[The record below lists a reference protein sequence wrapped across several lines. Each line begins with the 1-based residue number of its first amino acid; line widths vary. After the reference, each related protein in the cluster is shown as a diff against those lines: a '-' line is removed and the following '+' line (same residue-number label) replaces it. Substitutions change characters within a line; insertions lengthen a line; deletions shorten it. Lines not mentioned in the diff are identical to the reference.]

1 MKRLLWIGF
10 FFLLGFT
17 GAKGQSIL
25 IKNIDTKDYPKV
37 VFQVA
42 DRNPT
47 PWKRDEIQLEEDD
60 VVISDLSFTP
70 LEASTR
76 PQKQV
81 FLLFENSHFAS
92 FDPQRSALQALLKKS
107 LSYFSE
113 KDKLYFSE
121 FDWTLA
127 NGKVLSEDDI
137 TEGNKSQIA
146 DRVEEINRP
155 AASQKLHESTEL
167 NTALME
173 ALEYL
178 NKIPEDSAFDK
189 AIVIFSSEFSNIY
202 NSIHTPE
209 SIILSARQKNIPI
222 YSVRYPRMGA
232 KYSLEKITTETF
244 GEHFS
249 YDPSK
254 ELEPQA
260 KSLGEIFQSINT
272 KAAGNLYQLTYTTE
286 KGPGDTPV
294 ALSLSKVGD
303 TLRYE
308 AFFSTPSY
316 LAYVLMD
323 GLRLG
328 IASGFLLMMLIL
340 GAVVLVNRKKKK
352 TQEKEANER
361 KIQHIQEEAK
371 QEREKQE
378 RFLEKLEKEQKEQR
392 EKEHLQQ
399 QQQNM
404 QSALQASKA
413 RFEQLVRPPLLIG
426 QDGSQHPVGMFN
438 LLGRTQGTQTTLVLP
453 DQTVSREHAL
463 ILFERKGVDQLPEST
478 HCFYFLDLG
487 SSNGSFINE
496 KQVVTPTPLTSGDFI
511 RLGNVTFT
519 FRQ

>member
-1 MKRLLWIGF
+1 MKKLLWIGLF
-10 FFLLGFT
+10 FALGLT
-17 GAKGQSIL
+17 GVKGQSIL
-25 IKNIDTKDYPKV
+25 IKNIDTKEYPKV

-47 PWKRDEIQLEEDD
+47 PWKTGEVQLEEDD
-60 VVISDLSFTP
+60 AVINDFSFSSIEVP
-70 LEASTR
+70 KR

-92 FDPQRSALQALLKKS
+92 FNPQRSALQALLKES

-127 NGKVLSEDDI
+127 NGKVISEDGI

-155 AASQKLHESTEL
+155 VAGQKLHESTEL
-167 NTALME
+167 NTALIE

-178 NKIPEDSAFDK
+178 NKVPEDSAFDK

-232 KYSLEKITTETF
+232 KYTLEKITNETF

-254 ELEPQA
+254 DLASQT
-260 KSLGEIFQSINT
+260 KSLGEIFQSINS

-286 KGPGDTPV
+286 KGPGNMPI
-294 ALSLSKVGD
+294 ALSLSKTGD

-308 AFFSTPSY
+308 AFFSSPSY
-316 LAYVLMD
+316 LAFVLMD
-323 GLRLG
+323 RLRLG
-328 IASGFLLMMLIL
+328 IASGFLLIVLIL
-340 GAVVLVNRKKKK
+340 GIVILINRKKKK
-352 TQEKEANER
+352 TQEKEASEL
-361 KIQHIQEEAK
+361 KIQKIQEEAK
-371 QEREKQE
+371 QEKEKQE
-378 RFLEKLEKEQKEQR
+378 RFLEKLEKDQRDQR
-392 EKEHLQQ
+392 EKEQLQQ
-399 QQQNM
+399 QQQKM
-404 QSALQASKA
+404 QSALLASKA

-426 QDGSQHPVGMFN
+426 QDGSQHPVGMIN
-438 LLGRTQGTQTTLVLP
+438 LLGRTKGTQTTLVLP

-463 ILFERKGVDQLPEST
+463 ILFEKTGMDQFPEST
-478 HCFYFLDLG
+478 YCFYFMDLG
-487 SSNGSFINE
+487 SSNGSYINE
-496 KQVVTPTPLTSGDFI
+496 KQVQTPTPLKPGDFI